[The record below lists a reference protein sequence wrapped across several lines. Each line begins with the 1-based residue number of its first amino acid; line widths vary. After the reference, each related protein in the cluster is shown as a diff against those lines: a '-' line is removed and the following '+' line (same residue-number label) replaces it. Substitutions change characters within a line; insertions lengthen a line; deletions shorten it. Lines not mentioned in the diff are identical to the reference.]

1 MLKLL
6 IVPINLIFFVGLT
19 TFLSSDLEIQQDAP
33 DRIPTQGNCEVTL
46 TVKKGE
52 VSGFAKL
59 QHAFPEGIEV
69 EALETAGA
77 TFTFSDQKMKW
88 IWMAL
93 PAEESFQIKYKL
105 TVTDAAITEVELGG
119 AFSFLEE
126 NNRKSYFIQ
135 SKMLQVG
142 AAPVEEVKVPVVAT
156 KRTVTDEGNGNY
168 LVQIDLTRENVVG
181 FAKVQEF
188 IPEGATATSVNEKES
203 VFSVV
208 NNKVKFV
215 WMNLPTEDQFSVS
228 YRINMN
234 GGTLDE
240 SSLTGEFAY
249 VHDGQTMKASILA
262 EGMQLAENSIETTE
276 TNIEDEPENT
286 ETTSETA
293 LIQDEAP
300 SPQVEEEIVLAAVT
314 PSNEEP
320 EEEASE
326 PVVNE
331 TEETEPTPVK
341 PTTREVAPSKKIT
354 TVPVANTGI
363 NYRVQLI
370 AGHNNVDQAYFASQF
385 SYSGSF
391 IVENHE
397 GWMKYTTGDY
407 PIYGDARNGRED
419 IKSSYAF
426 PGPFVVAYNNGERIT
441 VQEAL
446 MITNQKW
453 VQ

>member
-33 DRIPTQGNCEVTL
+33 DRIPTQGSCEVTL
-46 TVKKGE
+46 TVKKGR

-77 TFTFSDQKMKW
+77 TFTYSDQKMKW

-93 PAEESFQIKYKL
+93 PAEESFQVKYKL
-105 TVTDAAITEVELGG
+105 TVTDASITEVELGG

-142 AAPVEEVKVPVVAT
+142 AAPVEEVKKPVVAT

-168 LVQIDLTRENVVG
+168 LVQVDLTRENVVG
-181 FAKVQEF
+181 FAKVQEY

-215 WMNLPTEDQFSVS
+215 WMNLPAEDQFSVS
-228 YRINMN
+228 YRIDMN

-240 SSLTGEFAY
+240 SLLTGEFAY

-262 EGMQLAENSIETTE
+262 EGVQLAENSIDSEETSSE
-276 TNIEDEPENT
+276 KESDVA
-286 ETTSETA
+286 TTTA
-293 LIQDEAP
+293 EEIP
-300 SPQVEEEIVLAAVT
+300 TPQVEEEALAVVT
-314 PSNEEP
+314 PAKEEESAVEETSEPADEEP
-320 EEEASE
+320 EETKSAE
-326 PVVNE
+326 PVS
-331 TEETEPTPVK
+331 VK
-341 PTTREVAPSKKIT
+341 PTPREVVPSKKIT

-363 NYRVQLI
+363 NYRVQLV
-370 AGHNNVDQAYFASQF
+370 AGHNNVDQAYFASQY

-407 PIYGDARNGRED
+407 PMYSDARNGRED
-419 IKSSYAF
+419 IKSSYSF